1 MNCLASSD
9 TTFAASETLP
19 IFFDGPH
26 RLRIHQLLGE
36 WTCLGEQCRTDNL
49 ADSRPFTPPKRMLRF
64 PRRAFN
70 SRGRTKEQT
79 GAAQLR
85 CLGDPLLSPVN

>member
-26 RLRIHQLLGE
+26 RLRIHQVLGE
-36 WTCLGEQCRTDNL
+36 WTCLGEQRRTDNL
-49 ADSRPFTPPKRMLRF
+49 ADSRPFTPPKRMLKF
-64 PRRAFN
+64 PMKSVQFE
-70 SRGRTKEQT
+70 GRDQGTDWCCPVENVWVI
-79 GAAQLR
+79 R
-85 CLGDPLLSPVN
+85 C

>member
-9 TTFAASETLP
+9 TTFAISETLP

-26 RLRIHQLLGE
+26 RSRIHQVLGE
-36 WTCLGEQCRTDNL
+36 WTCLLEQRRTDNL
-49 ADSRPFTPPKRMLRF
+49 ADSRPFTPPKRMLKF

-79 GAAQLR
+79 AAALLR
-85 CLGDPLLSPVN
+85 MSG